1 MANQTINLNFTP
13 QNFQP
18 CLYFSQDDVGRVFQI
33 NLQGIEVPSGATV
46 TIRATKP
53 SGLGFTVE
61 ADSVAD
67 NIATFTTVATMTNEH
82 GRFPAEIHISSGSVE
97 VGTANFL
104 MVGEKNPHPDTTVDG
119 DAEQVIPQ
127 LTLLVERVE
136 TAASSVLD
144 MEVEAQTLPAGSA
157 ATYSYDEEENKVTF
171 GIPEG
176 QAGSGAVGT
185 VASAYSATKTYAVGD
200 YAIQNG
206 NLYRCT
212 TAITT
217 AESFTAAHWT
227 QVVLG
232 DDVTQLKSALGVK
245 SSLGRPTDLNTVT
258 ARGVYNLYNQTAT
271 NGYTNVP
278 SIWAVGTGAV
288 LIVDTGNAT
297 GVVWQIFIDT
307 VGNISTRRYAN
318 SAWASWN
325 NPNAD
330 LETTVEVVK
339 DGFYPIGNLI
349 ANSYADGFDS
359 GAFKSYNGF
368 SRTDYIPC
376 DGFDSLYFDGYATN
390 IQNYCCFY
398 DSNKAFISTFASRS
412 KQGGNVSIPKT
423 ASYVVV
429 SAQTAT
435 MQTVKASFRFLRAR
449 KDVNGGNW
457 IFIGDSYLDGYT
469 PDGGVDSWGVKL
481 ASFMGLDSDKYVIS
495 AKGGAGFYSQ
505 SDGINFKA
513 LLEGVTAFEKDSVT
527 NIVVCGGYNDNTQT
541 AANIYNA
548 VVTFLTKAKE
558 LYPSALVSIGMVGY
572 NSASP
577 GIRNNLR
584 YNSLYTYQEAVGN
597 APNARY
603 LPLVEYALNNSL
615 MSSDGVHPNANGQV
629 QIAIA
634 VKNALMGSAGL
645 FYYKR
650 LPQMITIT
658 GTTSANGEIAI
669 AGTVASQNVL
679 SARYTTGSGF
689 ALYRNDGYVVCF
701 DENMQ
706 PKANTSVSIEVTYM

>member
-1 MANQTINLNFTP
+1 MSNTITAFFKGRVGVAEAVYQNDYGLVMNLDSIELPAHFD
-13 QNFQP
+13 
-18 CLYFSQDDVGRVFQI
+18 CYFSTLEQDEAIPGIGADNQVAIPNDCLTRAGSVMLHIPLHTGANDSEVEYVVYFKVIGRARPIDDGTPTQMTA
-33 NLQGIEVPSGATV
+33 IERALALLSQPITNIEEIVNEALSFTGDTFDEMQEQLDADQAAYESSMNS
-46 TIRATKP
+46 RATA
-53 SGLGFTVE
+53 FE
-61 ADSVAD
+61 
-67 NIATFTTVATMTNEH
+67 
-82 GRFPAEIHISSGSVE
+82 AEIRSDIADVE
-97 VGTANFL
+97 HDFDVLNGQYQTAVSAL
-104 MVGEKNPHPDTTVDG
+104 TVDSEVQNVRVG
-119 DAEQVIPQ
+119 DDGV
-127 LTLLVERVE
+127 
-136 TAASSVLD
+136 
-144 MEVEAQTLPAGSA
+144 
-157 ATYSYDEEENKVTF
+157 TY
-171 GIPEG
+171 
-176 QAGSGAVGT
+176 
-185 VASAYSATKTYAVGD
+185 ASAGEAV
-200 YAIQNG
+200 
-206 NLYRCT
+206 R
-212 TAITT
+212 
-217 AESFTAAHWT
+217 T
-227 QVVLG
+227 QFSN
-232 DDVTQLKSALGVK
+232 LKSDLGVK
-245 SSLGRPTDLNTVT
+245 LSLGRPTDLNTVT

-278 SIWAVGTGAV
+278 STWAVGTGAI
-288 LIVDTGNAT
+288 LFVDTGNAT
-297 GVVWQIFIDT
+297 GVTWQIFIDT
-307 VGNISTRRYAN
+307 VGNVSTRRYAN

-330 LETTVEVVK
+330 LEATVEVVK
-339 DGFYPIGNLI
+339 DGLYPIGNLI

-359 GAFKSYNGF
+359 GAFKSVNGF

-412 KQGGNVSIPKT
+412 NQGGNISIPKT

-495 AKGGAGFYSQ
+495 AKGGAGFYAE
-505 SDGINFKA
+505 SDGINFKT
-513 LLEGVTAFEKDSVT
+513 LLQGVTAFEKDSVT

-541 AANIYNA
+541 ATNIYNA
-548 VVTFLTKAKE
+548 VTTFLTKAKE
-558 LYPSALVSIGMVGY
+558 LYPSALVSVGMVGY

-584 YNSLYTYQEAVGN
+584 YNSLYAYQEAVGN

-615 MSSDGVHPNANGQV
+615 MSSDGIHPNANGQV

-634 VKNALMGSAGL
+634 VKNALTGSSGL

-650 LPQMITIT
+650 LPQTITIT

-669 AGTVASQNVL
+669 AETVASQNVL
-679 SARYTTGSGF
+679 SVRYTTGSGF

>member
-1 MANQTINLNFTP
+1 MKDIIFKTLMLKGEAGSTIVSMEKTGHAGTIDTYTITFDDGSTTDIYITNLSSVDAVELTSQTDTEDTYTVTLSDGSTQSFAVQNHNADIEAMSEELAAGLASIAADLADQAALLSARMDEFTS
-13 QNFQP
+13 
-18 CLYFSQDDVGRVFQI
+18 L
-33 NLQGIEVPSGATV
+33 PSGST
-46 TIRATKP
+46 
-53 SGLGFTVE
+53 S
-61 ADSVAD
+61 
-67 NIATFTTVATMTNEH
+67 
-82 GRFPAEIHISSGSVE
+82 
-97 VGTANFL
+97 
-104 MVGEKNPHPDTTVDG
+104 G
-119 DAEQVIPQ
+119 DAELMDI
-127 LTLLVERVE
+127 RVGADGK
-136 TAASSVLD
+136 TYGS
-144 MEVEAQTLPAGSA
+144 AGSA
-157 ATYSYDEEENKVTF
+157 VR
-171 GIPEG
+171 G
-176 QAGSGAVGT
+176 QV
-185 VASAYSATKTYAVGD
+185 
-200 YAIQNG
+200 
-206 NLYRCT
+206 
-212 TAITT
+212 
-217 AESFTAAHWT
+217 
-227 QVVLG
+227 
-232 DDVTQLKSALGVK
+232 GVK

-258 ARGVYNLYNQTAT
+258 ARGVYNLYNQTET

-278 SIWAVGTGAV
+278 STWAVGTGAI
-288 LIVDTGNAT
+288 LFVDTGNAT
-297 GVVWQIFIDT
+297 GVTWQIFIDT
-307 VGNISTRRYAN
+307 VGNVSTRRYAN
-318 SAWASWN
+318 SAWESWN
-325 NPNAD
+325 NPDAD
-330 LETTVEVVK
+330 LEATVEVVK
-339 DGFYPIGNLI
+339 DGLYPIGNLI

-398 DSNKAFISTFASRS
+398 DSNKTFISTFASRS
-412 KQGGNVSIPKT
+412 KQGGNISIPKT

-495 AKGGAGFYSQ
+495 AKGGAGFYTE
-505 SDGINFKA
+505 SDGVNFKT
-513 LLEGVTAFEKDSVT
+513 LLQGVTAFEKNSVT

-548 VVTFLTKAKE
+548 VTTFLTKAKE
-558 LYPSALVSIGMVGY
+558 LYPSALVSVGMVGY

-584 YNSLYTYQEAVGN
+584 YNSLYAYQEAVGN

-615 MSSDGVHPNANGQV
+615 MSSDGIHPNANGQV

-634 VKNALMGSAGL
+634 VKNALTGSAGL

-650 LPQMITIT
+650 LPQTITIT
-658 GTTSANGEIAI
+658 GTTSANGELAI

-679 SARYTTGSGF
+679 SVRYTTGSGF
-689 ALYRNDGYVVCF
+689 TLYRNDGYVVCF